1 MSNPFNVSQPQ
12 LNSSDRTAH
21 LKSKTKYASAVNLAQ
36 NGGVLNKRDGSKYVG
51 PVHTTSAALTSAD
64 SYADLLD
71 VTKGKYLLTPPPS
84 SDLAASFSMDNGE
97 AYYGN
102 FMVTD
107 YAAAGISATM
117 LGFPTVKA
125 TPPPPADKYPNQLVL
140 GTTATTATAVTAFNA
155 ANIIIDPEYRLFYGT
170 GDCGE
175 RGYLKNVRLD
185 ALDVSGSRAYNQQQA
200 QRIIANEAQ
209 SLRGFQYPARVHLD
223 LENCGSKPSIA
234 PVAPDAPVICIS
246 NQTGTGPYTVTIS
259 WLHGFDGGSP
269 ITGYT
274 IYKNGAVVASIAPQP
289 CLNSYTLNAVSLGDQ
304 IWVTASNTMT
314 SGDSNHIKV

>member
-1 MSNPFNVSQPQ
+1 MSKPFNVSQPQ

-51 PVHTTSAALTSAD
+51 PVRTTSVAMTSAD

-71 VTKGKYLLTPPPS
+71 VTKGKYLLAPPPS
-84 SDLAASFSMDNGE
+84 SDLAASFSMNNGE

-102 FMVTD
+102 FMVTN
-107 YAAAGISATM
+107 YAAIPATM
-117 LGFPTVKA
+117 LGFPTVKT
-125 TPPPPADKYPNQLVL
+125 TPSPPAYKYLNQLVL
-140 GTTATTATAVTAFNA
+140 GTTATTATTVTAFNA
-155 ANIIIDPEYRLFYGT
+155 ANIVIDPEYRLFYGT

-200 QRIIANEAQ
+200 QRIIANE
-209 SLRGFQYPARVHLD
+209 LRGFRYPARVHLD

-234 PVAPDAPVICIS
+234 PVAPDAPVIYIS

-269 ITGYT
+269 ITGYAL
-274 IYKNGAVVASIAPQP
+274 YKNGAVVSIAPQP
-289 CLNSYTLNAVSLGDQ
+289 CLTSYTLTAVSSGDQ
-304 IWVTASNTMT
+304 IWVTASNTLT
-314 SGDSNHIKV
+314 SGNSNRITI

>member
-1 MSNPFNVSQPQ
+1 MSKPFNVSQPQ

-84 SDLAASFSMDNGE
+84 SDLAASFTGE

-107 YAAAGISATM
+107 YAASGISTTM

-125 TPPPPADKYPNQLVL
+125 TPPPPAYKYPNQLVL

-155 ANIIIDPEYRLFYGT
+155 ANIVIDPEYRLFYGT

-185 ALDVSGSRAYNQQQA
+185 ALDVSGNRAYNQQQA
-200 QRIIANEAQ
+200 QRIIAAQ

-223 LENCGSKPSIA
+223 CGSSA
-234 PVAPDAPVICIS
+234 
-246 NQTGTGPYTVTIS
+246 
-259 WLHGFDGGSP
+259 
-269 ITGYT
+269 
-274 IYKNGAVVASIAPQP
+274 
-289 CLNSYTLNAVSLGDQ
+289 
-304 IWVTASNTMT
+304 
-314 SGDSNHIKV
+314 HI

>member
-1 MSNPFNVSQPQ
+1 MSKPFNVSQPQ

-21 LKSKTKYASAVNLAQ
+21 LKSKTKYASAVNLAR

-51 PVHTTSAALTSAD
+51 PVHTTSVALTSAD

-84 SDLAASFSMDNGE
+84 SDLAASFSMHNGE

-102 FMVTD
+102 FMVTN
-107 YAAAGISATM
+107 YAGIPATM
-117 LGFPTVKA
+117 LGFPTVKT
-125 TPPPPADKYPNQLVL
+125 TPSPPAYKYPNQLVL
-140 GTTATTATAVTAFNA
+140 GTTATATTVTAFNA
-155 ANIIIDPEYRLFYGT
+155 ANIVIDPEYRLFYGT

-185 ALDVSGSRAYNQQQA
+185 ASMDVSGSRAYNQQQA
-200 QRIIANEAQ
+200 QRIIAKE
-209 SLRGFQYPARVHLD
+209 LRGFRYPARVHLD
-223 LENCGSKPSIA
+223 LENCESKPSIA
-234 PVAPDAPVICIS
+234 PVAPDAPVIY
-246 NQTGTGPYTVTIS
+246 QTGPTIS

-289 CLNSYTLNAVSLGDQ
+289 CLTSYTLTAVSPGDQ
-304 IWVTASNTMT
+304 IWVTASNTLT
-314 SGDSNHIKV
+314 SGNSNRITM